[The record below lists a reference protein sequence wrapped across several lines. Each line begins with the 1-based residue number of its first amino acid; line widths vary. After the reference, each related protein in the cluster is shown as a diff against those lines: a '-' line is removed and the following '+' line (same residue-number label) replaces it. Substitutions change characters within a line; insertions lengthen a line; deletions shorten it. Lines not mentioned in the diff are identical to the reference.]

1 MEMNVVLLV
10 AMGILTSVLVAG
22 LFQVVIVVVKNRG
35 IKQ

>member
-10 AMGILTSVLVAG
+10 AMGILTRVLVAG